1 MALVEA
7 TGVLGAFSVEDGMF
21 SCAGRA
27 SARPRAIAEP
37 GVMLAGAV
45 SAALRS
51 SAVGL
56 FVAVLVAVEARSIVL
71 ESLEAGAR
79 CSYRSENGVPE
90 AKEIVGCLLRFE
102 IDYQGSHC
110 FVRVVSAKP

>member
-1 MALVEA
+1 MF
-7 TGVLGAFSVEDGMF
+7 GASSIEDGVF

-37 GVMLAGAV
+37 GVVLAGAV

-56 FVAVLVAVEARSIVL
+56 FVAVLVAVKARSIVL
-71 ESLEAGAR
+71 ESLEARAR
-79 CSYRSENGVPE
+79 CSCRSENGVPK
-90 AKEIVGCLLRFE
+90 AKEIVGCLLRFKVST
-102 IDYQGSHC
+102 IRTIRKHSSRCTRGI
-110 FVRVVSAKP
+110 VVL